1 VFSYVVNYGALE
13 GALRDGHI
21 HLGAAGTNGPVVHFL
36 DNIDSFKGSFSG
48 TIAGN
53 WASTELRAGLA
64 PATVYNN
71 FVAENYYFNIHS
83 EKFRGGEIRGQI
95 VAVPE
100 PATMLGLATAAGLG
114 AIIRRKQQ
122 KP

>member
-1 VFSYVVNYGALE
+1 VVNYAGLE

-36 DNIDSFKGSFSG
+36 DNIDSFKGSFLG

-53 WASTELRAGLA
+53 WASTELPAGVL

-71 FVAENYYFNIHS
+71 FLTENYYFNIHS

-100 PATMLGLATAAGLG
+100 PATILGLATAAGFG
-114 AIIRRKQQ
+114 IIARRKQQ
-122 KP
+122 KERC